1 MMVKALVDLLFSGNF
16 YNALGRI
23 LKRNSRAF
31 SNDKNKFSRGL
42 KNILNLLN
50 ILLVHRYLVNLVI

>member
-31 SNDKNKFSRGL
+31 SNDKK
-42 KNILNLLN
+42 KI
-50 ILLVHRYLVNLVI
+50 